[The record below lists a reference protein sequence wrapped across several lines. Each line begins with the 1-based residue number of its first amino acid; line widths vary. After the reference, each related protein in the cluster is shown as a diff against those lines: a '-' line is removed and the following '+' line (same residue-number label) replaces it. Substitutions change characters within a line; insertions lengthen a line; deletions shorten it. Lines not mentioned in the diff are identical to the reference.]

1 MLSVTSPSSVSPLF
15 NCDQAWEVKETR
27 RQGSSPE
34 SYSLWWGGGTRVYF
48 MSLFKQKCSMVI
60 NHFKTTLKKKYEI
73 LNSYKKQK
81 NKTYAT
87 EVQERNLWV
96 IFKIF
101 FSD

>member
-1 MLSVTSPSSVSPLF
+1 
-15 NCDQAWEVKETR
+15 
-27 RQGSSPE
+27 
-34 SYSLWWGGGTRVYF
+34 
-48 MSLFKQKCSMVI
+48 MVI